1 MKKLEKLFEER
12 TLICDKGKLGTRNHE
27 RMVISASKNAQGD
40 YTFKIAQIG
49 GISGSQS
56 ETTIVLANVK
66 AAMLAFNPK
75 ATAWKVSKKPK
86 AVKAPKVKAEKAAP
100 VAVAIKKGRS

>member
-12 TLICDKGKLGTRNHE
+12 TLICDKGKEGTRNHE
-27 RMVISASKNAQGD
+27 RMVISASKNTQGD
-40 YTFKIAQIG
+40 YVFKIAQIG
-49 GISGSQS
+49 GISGSQA

-75 ATAWKVSKKPK
+75 ASAWKVSRKPK
-86 AVKAPKVKAEKAAP
+86 AVKPAKVKAEKVTP
-100 VAVAIKKGRS
+100 VAVVIKKGRG